1 MVHTKLLQ
9 RDIWFIQINVPVL
22 TNKVRWKLEETVPNM
37 SLPTTVAIVGVM
49 RAPQRTRVAE
59 MGSESGAVSAGIR
72 EYSASSVTKTGNIT
86 EMGEREALCP
96 PEYTGTNKTMENC
109 LKITDW

>member
-9 RDIWFIQINVPVL
+9 RDIWFIQIHVLVYLPVL

-86 EMGEREALCP
+86 AMGEREALCP
-96 PEYTGTNKTMENC
+96 PKYTGSLQTKPW
-109 LKITDW
+109 KIV